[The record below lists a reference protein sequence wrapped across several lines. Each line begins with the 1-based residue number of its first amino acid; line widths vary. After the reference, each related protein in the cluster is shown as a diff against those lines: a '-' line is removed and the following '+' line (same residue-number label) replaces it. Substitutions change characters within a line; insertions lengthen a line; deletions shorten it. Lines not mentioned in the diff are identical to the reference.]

1 MTKRFLI
8 VSSLIFLFFLTVSA
22 TGAQNEDQFDF
33 NRANEDYLY
42 TYGTYRQTHNE
53 YVTAREQFLTYQTL
67 TAKTLALEQTLN
79 MLQKR
84 DETLRTYLTALRMKM
99 AETTGISNYKQNTH
113 YLKLDAEVSWYVE
126 HRDGLT
132 SAGTLE
138 DLVKLSEEAEDEHGK
153 TEMLAYQALG
163 LILEGKEEHLKS
175 QIEEQINL
183 IEEKIKEIK
192 EKGDKDTTTAER
204 WLLEAENKLTRSEE
218 KLTEATNLLESL
230 KSSRGDKDK
239 DYSEAQKLFSEAHLY
254 LKEANGFLKE
264 LIREIKTAD

>member
-1 MTKRFLI
+1 MIKRFFT
-8 VSSLIFLFFLTVSA
+8 VFCFIFLFFLAVTA
-22 TGAQNEDQFDF
+22 ILAQNEDKFDF

-42 TYGTYRQTHNE
+42 TYGTYRQAHNE

-126 HRDGLT
+126 HRDSLT

-138 DLVKLSEEAEDEHGK
+138 DLVELSEEAEEEHGK
-153 TEMLAYQALG
+153 TEVLSYQALG
-163 LILEGKEEHLKS
+163 LILDGKEEFLKS
-175 QIEEQINL
+175 QIGEQIHL
-183 IEEKIKEIK
+183 LQEKLKEIK
-192 EKGDKDTTTAER
+192 EKGDKDTTKAER
-204 WLLEAENKLTRSEE
+204 WLLEAENKLTRCEE
-218 KLTEATNLLESL
+218 KLTEANQILEEL
-230 KSSRGDKDK
+230 KPSRGDKDK